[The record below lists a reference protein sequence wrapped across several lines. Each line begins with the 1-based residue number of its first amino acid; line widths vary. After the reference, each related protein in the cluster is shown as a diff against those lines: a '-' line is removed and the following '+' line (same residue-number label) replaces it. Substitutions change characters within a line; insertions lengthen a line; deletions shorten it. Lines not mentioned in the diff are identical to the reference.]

1 MEALVRL
8 ANKTALITGGNS
20 GIGLATAK
28 LFVAEGAKVTITGRN
43 RETLEAAAKELG
55 PNALAVAADATDIAA
70 TEAAIKRA
78 AEKFGKLD
86 IVFANA
92 GIPGDTPL
100 GATSLEAFERVL
112 RTNITAV
119 FFTVQAALPY
129 LNDGASIIL
138 NGSVISVLGNPGY
151 SAYAASKAGVR
162 AMARVMAS
170 ELSPRGIGVYV
181 VAPGGARTP
190 IWNGRAPTADA
201 FAVLEKRIAAVTPLG
216 RIAEADHIAKTVLF
230 LASDDAAHVQ
240 SAEIFVDGGA
250 TGSPAGAP
258 VFRG

>member
-1 MEALVRL
+1 MRL

-20 GIGLATAK
+20 GIGFATAR

-43 RETLEAAAKELG
+43 DETLAAAAKELG
-55 PNALAVAADATDIAA
+55 ANALAVRADATDIAA
-70 TEAAIKRA
+70 TEAAVKRA
-78 AEKFGKLD
+78 VETFGKLD
-86 IVFANA
+86 ILFANA
-92 GIPGDTPL
+92 GIPGSTPL
-100 GATSLEAFERVL
+100 GSTTLQAFESVI

-170 ELSPRGIGVYV
+170 ELSPRGIRVNV

-190 IWNGRAPTADA
+190 IWNGAAPTPEA
-201 FAVLEKRIAAVTPLG
+201 FAALEQRIAGTTPLG
-216 RIAEADHIAKTVLF
+216 RMADADDIAKTVLF

-258 VFRG
+258 IFRG